1 MRAAFTAPKNAVKE
15 EHRKT
20 MQSTMPARAGY
31 ASLVAVD
38 SLVVRVVD
46 QKKKRRLNGRKRY
59 FLLAAVL
66 SSEEAFISA
75 MKLSTK

>member
-20 MQSTMPARAGY
+20 MQSTMPACAGY

-46 QKKKRRLNGRKRY
+46 QKKKEK
-59 FLLAAVL
+59 AQWA
-66 SSEEAFISA
+66 
-75 MKLSTK
+75 

>member
-46 QKKKRRLNGRKRY
+46 QKKREGSMGVSGTFCLQQY
-59 FLLAAVL
+59 FLVK
-66 SSEEAFISA
+66 
-75 MKLSTK
+75 KLSYLQ